1 MHIKKLD
8 LPLCPDKQEACD
20 FFDFFFKSRKNG
32 ASAMDF
38 INTTDKYPIRK
49 IMETYFEFVLV

>member
-20 FFDFFFKSRKNG
+20 FFDFFLNPGRTG
-32 ASAMDF
+32 PQQW
-38 INTTDKYPIRK
+38 T
-49 IMETYFEFVLV
+49 L

>member
-8 LPLCPDKQEACD
+8 LPLCPDKQELI
-20 FFDFFFKSRKNG
+20 FFLNRKNG